1 MFNKLGALDVC
12 KVDQDNFGRSLT
24 TATVV
29 YHNAQSAQQAQQEF
43 NNHKIMNSTISVEF
57 ARAKQQQLVPRTKKI
72 FKRVS
77 EDNFR
82 DQPFRGDRGGR
93 GSGNV
98 SSRGNGNGR
107 PFRGRRGFRGG
118 RN

>member
-29 YHNAQSAQQAQQEF
+29 YHSAQSAQEAKREF

-57 ARAKQQQLVPRTKKI
+57 AKPKALVPKTKKI
-72 FKRVS
+72 FKRVVENDNS
-77 EDNFR
+77 GFRGNFR
-82 DQPFRGDRGGR
+82 GNRPHGGDRGGR
-93 GSGNV
+93 
-98 SSRGNGNGR
+98 
-107 PFRGRRGFRGG
+107 PFRGNRRGNFRGG